1 MISNSSHC
9 NNQKR
14 LNYKSL
20 VFNDK
25 GELWKLQDKIKFQKD
40 DLFFQRAFAD
50 PGPEGNQQNFQ
61 ELQSTGIMN
70 WKLKE
75 PPTHNCLLSSKKEGG
90 RLGGRFKKQSKI
102 SVVLLK
108 FQWKEEPCVKHTT
121 GLLHKHLPDF
131 EAVWGKRLKS

>member
-1 MISNSSHC
+1 MTSKSSHC

-14 LNYKSL
+14 LNYKSH

-25 GELWKLQDKIKFQKD
+25 GELWKLQDKMKFQKD

-75 PPTHNCLLSSKKEGG
+75 PPTHNCLLSSKKEGR
-90 RLGGRFKKQSKI
+90 RLGARFKKQSKI
-102 SVVLLK
+102 SVVLWK
-108 FQWKEEPCVKHTT
+108 FQWKEERCIKHKI
-121 GLLHKHLPDF
+121 GLLHKHLPNF
-131 EAVWGKRLKS
+131 EACMG

>member
-1 MISNSSHC
+1 MIKESCES
-9 NNQKR
+9 
-14 LNYKSL
+14 YE
-20 VFNDK
+20 DK
-25 GELWKLQDKIKFQKD
+25 MKFQKD

-75 PPTHNCLLSSKKEGG
+75 ALTHNCLQSSKKDKE

-102 SVVLLK
+102 SVVFWK
-108 FQWKEEPCVKHTT
+108 FQWKEERCIKHKI
-121 GLLHKHLPDF
+121 GLLHKTF
-131 EAVWGKRLKS
+131 ARFRSCMGWEAKELI